1 MEVAGIFV
9 ALASEGLI
17 VFPLSFLC
25 EHIQYNRQ
33 MGKHFKKPPPRMRG
47 VSDTPC
53 FAFRLT
59 LVYPRAYGVDLGVVE
74 VTYSYRGL
82 SPRVRGRFDC
92 RPSRTRFQ
100 GFIPACAG

>member
-25 EHIQYNRQ
+25 ERIQYNRQ
-33 MGKHFKKPPPRMRG
+33 MGKHFN
-47 VSDTPC
+47 
-53 FAFRLT
+53 

>member
-25 EHIQYNRQ
+25 ERIQYNRQ
-33 MGKHFKKPPPRMRG
+33 MGKYFN
-47 VSDTPC
+47 
-53 FAFRLT
+53 
-59 LVYPRAYGVDLGVVE
+59 LVYPRTYGVDLGVVE

-82 SPRVRGRFDC
+82 SPRVRGRFSGGTNAQIWL
-92 RPSRTRFQ
+92 R
-100 GFIPACAG
+100 FIPACAG

>member
-25 EHIQYNRQ
+25 ERIQYNRQ
-33 MGKHFKKPPPRMRG
+33 MGKYFN
-47 VSDTPC
+47 
-53 FAFRLT
+53 
-59 LVYPRAYGVDLGVVE
+59 LVYPRTYGVDLGVVE
-74 VTYSYRGL
+74 VTYSYRDL

>member
-25 EHIQYNRQ
+25 ERIQYNRQ
-33 MGKHFKKPPPRMRG
+33 MGKYFN
-47 VSDTPC
+47 
-53 FAFRLT
+53 

>member
-25 EHIQYNRQ
+25 ERIQYNRQ
-33 MGKHFKKPPPRMRG
+33 MGKYFN
-47 VSDTPC
+47 
-53 FAFRLT
+53 
-59 LVYPRAYGVDLGVVE
+59 LVYPRTYGVDLGVVE

-100 GFIPACAG
+100 GFIPVCAG

>member
-25 EHIQYNRQ
+25 ERIQYNRQ
-33 MGKHFKKPPPRMRG
+33 MGKYFN
-47 VSDTPC
+47 
-53 FAFRLT
+53 
-59 LVYPRAYGVDLGVVE
+59 LVYPRTYGVDLGVVE

-82 SPRVRGRFDC
+82 SPRVRGRFC
-92 RPSRTRFQ
+92 EIVQ
-100 GFIPACAG
+100 

>member
-25 EHIQYNRQ
+25 ERIQYNRQ

-59 LVYPRAYGVDLGVVE
+59 LVYPRAYGVDAGPLFLYDAE
-74 VTYSYRGL
+74 VGL
-82 SPRVRGRFDC
+82 SPHVRGR
-92 RPSRTRFQ
+92 
-100 GFIPACAG
+100 

>member
-25 EHIQYNRQ
+25 ERIQYNRQ
-33 MGKHFKKPPPRMRG
+33 MGKYFN
-47 VSDTPC
+47 
-53 FAFRLT
+53 
-59 LVYPRAYGVDLGVVE
+59 LVYPRTYGVDLGVVE

-82 SPRVRGRFDC
+82 SPRVRGRSSEVS
-92 RPSRTRFQ
+92 PKSVTT
-100 GFIPACAG
+100 GFIPAPAG